1 MNNPDDQSVPL
12 PPNTIPIVV
21 NSGDT
26 SNPPPPSEPNTIP
39 IVVDQDDAGKQPPP
53 PSEPNTIPIV
63 VDQDDPGKQPPQFPP
78 VQLETVLIAK
88 SLNKYSDDGTAEL
101 KDVSFELLKG
111 QLTCIMGRDEDGVSS
126 LFRVLALEEPVTSG
140 SLTILNKETS
150 GLSIEERNT
159 WRDTHIA
166 YIRQSHLGLIEQTGH
181 ILVAYWLHYYD
192 NLSWNEALETASQAL
207 KEVGITNHRGHM
219 AIKELSI
226 AEVACVSIA
235 KAYARSRRH
244 RCIYL
249 FDDLFISLDRT
260 SADELARLLHAAA
273 RQGKVGSGD
282 SGKVIVV
289 QTNRQDIISIFDQ
302 VLEMR
307 DGELLRVR

>member
-1 MNNPDDQSVPL
+1 MNNPDDQSVPS

-26 SNPPPPSEPNTIP
+26 SNPPPSSPPNTIP

-53 PSEPNTIPIV
+53 PSGPSTIPIV
-63 VDQDDPGKQPPQFPP
+63 VGPVDAGKQPPLPP
-78 VQLETVLIAK
+78 QVQQETVLIANG
-88 SLNKYSDDGTAEL
+88 LNKYSIDGTAEL
-101 KDVSFELLKG
+101 KDVSFELFKG

-126 LFRVLALEEPVTSG
+126 LLRVLALEEFVTSG
-140 SLTILNKETS
+140 SLTILKKETS

-159 WRDTHIA
+159 LRDTHIA

-181 ILVAYWLHYYD
+181 MLVTYWLHYYD
-192 NLSWNEALETASQAL
+192 DLRWNEALETASQAL
-207 KEVGITNHRGHM
+207 KEVGITIHRGKM

-226 AEVACVSIA
+226 AEVARVSIA

-249 FDDLFISLDRT
+249 FDDLFTSLDQK
-260 SADELARLLHAAA
+260 SVDELVQLLHIVA
-273 RQGKVGSGD
+273 RQGKV
-282 SGKVIVV
+282 VV
-289 QTNRQDIISIFDQ
+289 AQTNRQDITSIFDQ
-302 VLEMR
+302 VLGMR